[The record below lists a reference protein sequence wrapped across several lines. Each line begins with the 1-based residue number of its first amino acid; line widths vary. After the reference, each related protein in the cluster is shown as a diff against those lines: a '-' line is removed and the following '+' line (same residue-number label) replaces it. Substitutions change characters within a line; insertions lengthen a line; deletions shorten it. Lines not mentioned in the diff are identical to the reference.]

1 MAIASKMGPTERK
14 QEMQDLDMHVVTL
27 STHQCT
33 IRFETSIMS
42 LTQTIIGMDCQLIL
56 KSLNLSLFHAS
67 EYIHLSILLK
77 LSRVNYL
84 GDTIFWQILKR

>member
-14 QEMQDLDMHVVTL
+14 QEMQDLDMHVVPL

-33 IRFETSIMS
+33 IRLETSIVS

-77 LSRVNYL
+77 LSRVNYM
-84 GDTIFWQILKR
+84 GDTFFGKF

>member
-27 STHQCT
+27 STHQRT
-33 IRFETSIMS
+33 IRLETSIVS

-77 LSRVNYL
+77 LRASPKVFLNK
-84 GDTIFWQILKR
+84 IILFI

>member
-27 STHQCT
+27 STHQRT
-33 IRFETSIMS
+33 IRLETSIVS

-77 LSRVNYL
+77 LRASPKEFLNK
-84 GDTIFWQILKR
+84 IILLI

>member
-27 STHQCT
+27 STHQCK
-33 IRFETSIMS
+33 IRLETSTVS

-56 KSLNLSLFHAS
+56 KSLNLS
-67 EYIHLSILLK
+67 
-77 LSRVNYL
+77 
-84 GDTIFWQILKR
+84 

>member
-27 STHQCT
+27 STHQRT
-33 IRFETSIMS
+33 IRLETSIVS

-56 KSLNLSLFHAS
+56 KSLNLS
-67 EYIHLSILLK
+67 
-77 LSRVNYL
+77 
-84 GDTIFWQILKR
+84 